1 MGGQQRPILAGRCG
15 HYRRGNFWHGWQCS
29 HRSCLEKNWDQR
41 HVQQTLDEL
50 RYFFFFAPSL
60 KLKAVA
66 WVACTVKK
74 KLLLLLYLHKS
85 WATNRILWKRKEKK
99 KKKKKSLQCWVTSL
113 VKSDNFSAIFDS
125 LYLLYYIVDHG
136 IIGTFM
142 RSRGMPEPIW
152 YRVSY
157 PYVLW
162 PLKWMIMSC
171 TIFLVVAIS
180 AERHRAICS
189 PLTHRPTFWPYVLMV
204 VCTACKWQPQSLID
218 GHIRSSLSN

>member
-50 RYFFFFAPSL
+50 RYFFSLFFL
-60 KLKAVA
+60 LHI
-66 WVACTVKK
+66 WNQ
-74 KLLLLLYLHKS
+74 KLLLGLLVLSKKNFYFYFIYIKVGQL
-85 WATNRILWKRKEKK
+85 TEFCGRERKK
-99 KKKKKSLQCWVTSL
+99 KQKKKSLQCWVTSL

-204 VCTACKWQPQSLID
+204 VCTACKWWQPLLFD
-218 GHIRSSLSN
+218 WPFGHIG